1 MTTRPGAVSENLPA
15 GTQSLGRALA
25 VLKLLAGSPGEL
37 SGTAI
42 ANTLQLSSGTANRL
56 IRALMAEGLVARNP
70 LSDGYYLGS
79 SAVLLGQAAQRGFGI
94 DKALPILERLN
105 AETNESINL
114 AIRQG
119 PESVVMMRVQCTL
132 PLRFEQ
138 HTGARFPL
146 YSTASGKAI
155 LAFSPDAERYLDS
168 LPSELVKVTP
178 HSLRTPADLTDQL
191 ADIRVRGYS
200 IDEQENIEGVRCVGA
215 PVLDHDGHAQAA
227 LVIQAPTVRMPKSR
241 IQTLGE
247 RAIRAAK
254 EISQFVPVNRTM
266 SF

>member
-1 MTTRPGAVSENLPA
+1 MSKSLPA
-15 GTQSLGRALA
+15 GTQSVGRAMA
-25 VLKLLAGSPGEL
+25 VLKLLAGSPDEL

-42 ANTLQLSSGTANRL
+42 ENSLKLSSGTANRL

-70 LSDGYYLGS
+70 LTDGYYLGS
-79 SAVLLGQAAQRGFGI
+79 GAVLLGQAAQRGFGI

-105 AETNESINL
+105 AETQESINL
-114 AIRQG
+114 SIRQG
-119 PESVVMMRVQCTL
+119 SESVVMMRVQCTL

-155 LAFSPDAERYLDS
+155 LAFSPDADRYLAA
-168 LPSELVKVTP
+168 LPHGLVKVTP
-178 HSLRTPADLTDQL
+178 HSLSTPAELAAQL

-215 PVLDHDGHAQAA
+215 PVLDPNGHAQAA

-241 IQTLGE
+241 LRTLGE
-247 RAIRAAK
+247 RIVRAAK
-254 EISQFVPVNRTM
+254 EVSQFVPVNRTM

>member
-1 MTTRPGAVSENLPA
+1 MTTRLGAVRENLPA
-15 GTQSLGRALA
+15 GTQSVGRALA
-25 VLKLLAGSPGEL
+25 VLKLLAGSAEEL

-42 ANTLQLSSGTANRL
+42 ANALQLSSGTANRL

-79 SAVLLGQAAQRGFGI
+79 GAVLLGQAAQRGFGI

-105 AETNESINL
+105 TETKESINL
-114 AIRQG
+114 SIRMG
-119 PESVVMMRVQCTL
+119 GESVVMMRVQCTL

-155 LAFSPDAERYLDS
+155 LAFSPDADQYLDS

-178 HSLRTPADLTDQL
+178 HSLGTSADLADQL
-191 ADIRVRGYS
+191 AHIRVRGYS

-215 PVLDHDGHAQAA
+215 PVLDPDGRAQAA
-227 LVIQAPTVRMPKSR
+227 LVIQAPTVRMPKGRVQALGGR
-241 IQTLGE
+241 IIG
-247 RAIRAAK
+247 AAK
-254 EISQFVPVNRTM
+254 EVSQFVPVNHTM
-266 SF
+266 SI